1 MANAQ
6 IMMSG
11 ETTEALRNGGFSL
24 LVVTESQTGNGGA
37 VPVVSW
43 ADQQFSSEMTVAID
57 SDERALVMFANIPM
71 NVGTEVATLPATGM
85 LLDLTQISDPQVSFD
100 INDGWNWGG
109 LPWGTEVNP
118 GSEVAP
124 LLTPSS
130 GTRLA

>member
-11 ETTEALRNGGFSL
+11 DTTNELSNSGFSL
-24 LVVTESQTGNGGA
+24 FVVTASGNDA
-37 VPVVSW
+37 VVSSQ
-43 ADQQFSSEMTVAID
+43 DQQFLTDMTVVID
-57 SDERALVMFANIPM
+57 SDERALLMFSNAPM
-71 NVGTEVATLPATGM
+71 NVGTPISTLPSPGM

>member
-6 IMMSG
+6 IMMNG
-11 ETTEALRNGGFSL
+11 DTTNELRNSGFSL
-24 LVVTESQTGNGGA
+24 FVVTASGNDA
-37 VPVVSW
+37 VVSSQV
-43 ADQQFSSEMTVAID
+43 QQFMTDMTVAID
-57 SDERALVMFANIPM
+57 SDERALLMFSNAPM
-71 NVGTEVATLPATGM
+71 NVGTPIATLPATGM
-85 LLDLTQISDPQVSFD
+85 LLDLTQISDPQMSFD
-100 INDGWNWGG
+100 INDGWNWGN